1 MRRLRIL
8 VAESAGFPLEAY
20 NLLRHDAEVVLADL
34 DRRQLEMQ
42 VREADVLWVRLRH
55 KVDSEL
61 LRLAPRLAAV
71 ACPATGVNHID
82 TGALERRGIQLL
94 CLRGESEFLRDV
106 RATAEHTIG
115 LMLALLRKVPAA
127 VEHVLDGGWN
137 RDLFQ
142 GAELFG
148 KTVGIVGYGRMG
160 RIVARYLAAFEAKVL
175 ACDPAVRAGDVEA
188 GVTLAAFETLLR
200 ESDIV
205 SLHVNLTPETRE
217 FFGARQFDLMPRGS
231 ILINTARGELVDESA
246 LQEALDSGRLA
257 GAAVDVL
264 SDECSAGMDG
274 HPMVEYARRHSN
286 LVITPHVGGCTAES
300 MHKTELFLARKL
312 MQHLHSAAA
321 AVSTAP

>member
-8 VAESAGFPLEAY
+8 IAESTGFPLEAY

-34 DRRQLEMQ
+34 DRRELEVQ

-55 KVDSEL
+55 KVDQEL
-61 LRLAPRLAAV
+61 LRLAPRLAVV

-94 CLRGESEFLRDV
+94 CLRGEVEFLRDV
-106 RATAEHTIG
+106 RGTAEHTIG
-115 LMLALLRKVPAA
+115 LMLALLRRVPAA
-127 VEHVLDGGWN
+127 FEHVLEGGWN

-148 KTVGIVGYGRMG
+148 KTVGIVGYGRLG

-188 GVTLAAFETLLR
+188 GVTLAAFDTLLR
-200 ESDIV
+200 ESEIV
-205 SLHVNLTPETRE
+205 SLHVNLTPGTQG
-217 FFGARQFDLMPRGS
+217 FFGARQFELMPKGS

-246 LQEALDSGRLA
+246 LQDALFGGRLA
-257 GAAVDVL
+257 GAALDVL
-264 SDECSAGMDG
+264 SNERSAGMGG
-274 HPMVEYARRHSN
+274 HPLVEYARRHPN
-286 LVITPHVGGCTAES
+286 LIITPHLAGCTAES
-300 MHKTELFLARKL
+300 MGKTEMFLAHKL
-312 MQHLHSAAA
+312 MKHLNSAAA
-321 AVSTAP
+321 TVSTVL